1 MGDHM
6 KALFII
12 NPVAG
17 KGKSEQIIRI
27 FEPMIEGKM
36 PYIIE
41 TTKAKGE
48 AAEIVKRYTSQEDYL
63 VFAVG
68 GDGTVNEVVNGMAGT
83 SSSLAILPTGS
94 GNDFVRSLYGK
105 YTIEELLSDL
115 LEGKDEAIDL
125 VKIGKKYFLNISS
138 VGLDAEVVYNANQYK
153 KIRFIKKDM
162 AYVISL
168 FKTVFG
174 PKGTRARVVM
184 DGKEI
189 CDEPILLLAVANGA
203 FYGGGIPMVPTAKIN
218 DELLEVCL
226 VRETR
231 LRKII
236 KVLPKVFKAEH
247 INAPEV
253 EIYKAKEIE
262 VEAIDGCK
270 LNIDGEIVKT
280 HKVKM
285 NIVPKGIKMRIPSKN
300 QLGI

>member
-1 MGDHM
+1 M
-6 KALFII
+6 KALFIV

-17 KGKSEQIIRI
+17 KGKSEEIIRGFQPI
-27 FEPMIEGKM
+27 IEGKM
-36 PYIIE
+36 PYFIE
-41 TTKAKGE
+41 TTKVKGE
-48 AAEIVKRYTSQEDYL
+48 ATEIVKRYTSEDDYL

-83 SSSLAILPTGS
+83 NSSLAILPTGS
-94 GNDFVRSLYGK
+94 GNDFVRSIYGK

-115 LEGKDEAIDL
+115 LEGKDEKVDL
-125 VKIGKKYFLNISS
+125 VKIGKRYFLNISS

-153 KIRFIKKDM
+153 KIKFIKKDM

-168 FKTVFG
+168 FKTIFG
-174 PKGTRARVVM
+174 PKGTEARVII
-184 DGKEI
+184 DGKEV
-189 CDEPILLLAVANGA
+189 CDEPILLLTVANGA

-218 DELLEVCL
+218 DQLLDVCL

-236 KVLPKVFKAEH
+236 KVLPKVFKAKH

-262 VEAIDGCK
+262 VEAKHGCK
-270 LNIDGEIVKT
+270 LNIDGEIVKA

-285 NIVPKGIKMRIPSKN
+285 SIVPSGIKMRIPAKN

>member
-1 MGDHM
+1 MGDDM

-17 KGKSEQIIRI
+17 KGKSEQIIRS
-27 FEPMIEGKM
+27 FEPIIEGKM

-48 AAEIVKRYTSQEDYL
+48 AAEIVKHYTSQEDYL

-83 SSSLAILPTGS
+83 NSSLAILPTGS
-94 GNDFVRSLYGK
+94 GNDFVRSIYGK
-105 YTIEELLSDL
+105 YTIEELLIDL

-125 VKIGKKYFLNISS
+125 VKIGKRYFLNISS

-153 KIRFIKKDM
+153 KIKFIKKDM
-162 AYVISL
+162 AYVFSL
-168 FKTVFG
+168 FKTIFG
-174 PKGTRARVVM
+174 PKGTQAKVIM

-218 DELLEVCL
+218 DQLLEVCL

-247 INAPEV
+247 INTPEV
-253 EIYKAKEIE
+253 ELYKAKEIE
-262 VEAIDGCK
+262 IEAKDGCK
-270 LNIDGEIVKT
+270 LNIDGEIVKA
-280 HKVKM
+280 HKIKM
-285 NIVPKGIKMRIPSKN
+285 NIVPQGIKMRIPAKN